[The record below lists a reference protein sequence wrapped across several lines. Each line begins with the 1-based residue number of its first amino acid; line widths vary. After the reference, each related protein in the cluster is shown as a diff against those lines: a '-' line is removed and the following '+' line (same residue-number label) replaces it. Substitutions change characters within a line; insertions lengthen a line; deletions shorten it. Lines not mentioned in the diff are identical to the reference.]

1 MKQSDSATS
10 LTNLVICDTACY
22 FCNETGDAE
31 EGRPLVDMKKFL
43 NCDCR
48 LTSHTQCWLKHLS
61 SGIDTPVVCP
71 LCKTSIAGWKV
82 KEASEAV
89 HEQHIQRNACITKV
103 RCYRFLC
110 TIILISIIVAVVLL
124 CLRVSGKI

>member
-10 LTNLVICDTACY
+10 LTNLVVCDTACY
-22 FCNETGDAE
+22 FCNEVGDLEA
-31 EGRPLVDMKKFL
+31 GKPLIDMKKFL

-48 LTSHTQCWLKHLS
+48 LTAHSNCWLRYLS
-61 SGIDTPVVCP
+61 SGMETPVMCP

-89 HEQHIQRNACITKV
+89 HDQHIKRNACITKT
-103 RCYRFLC
+103 RCYRVLC
-110 TIILISIIVAVVLL
+110 SIILVGIIVAVVLL